1 MAQTTII
8 TSLISGSFLDFWEG
22 DCFLLAGTEDLN
34 PGAEEGT
41 GGGGGAGAGGAGGA
55 AGVRAAV
62 LSAVGVL
69 AAVGC
74 ICASAIDAI
83 IA

>member
-1 MAQTTII
+1 MK
-8 TSLISGSFLDFWEG
+8 
-22 DCFLLAGTEDLN
+22 
-34 PGAEEGT
+34 PGAEAGG
-41 GGGGGAGAGGAGGA
+41 GGGGGAGAGGAGGGA
-55 AGVRAAV
+55 AVRAAV
-62 LSAVGVL
+62 LSVAGVL